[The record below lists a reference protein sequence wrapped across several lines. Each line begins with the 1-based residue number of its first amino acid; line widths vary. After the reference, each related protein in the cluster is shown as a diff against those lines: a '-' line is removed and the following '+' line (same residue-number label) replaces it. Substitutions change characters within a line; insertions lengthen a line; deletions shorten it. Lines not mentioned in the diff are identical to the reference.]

1 MTTLQ
6 CAKLGKEK
14 KKKKKP
20 TKFQNPQDPHVNL
33 KQFETLN
40 AVF

>member
-1 MTTLQ
+1 MCQTW
-6 CAKLGKEK
+6 KKKKEK
-14 KKKKKP
+14 KDP